1 MPELPL
7 QGLLFLLGRKPGPN
21 FQSTNLNSP
30 FASCDNFVSALKSPP
45 ELFTAFDV
53 TFSNYLKD
61 SGPHTMTGNDA
72 TNWPITRASSLMV
85 TDCFLF
91 RSEHTDSI
99 IFLQSSVKVTVMSSE
114 FSQNPKFL
122 LLFFFPG
129 CESRFSSWIINPVI
143 EKVPQ
148 YLLHFLHTTHPYQ
161 PVNNNHQWMTQIS
174 LRSQGGVGWF

>member
-99 IFLQSSVKVTVMSSE
+99 IFLQSSIKVTVMSSE

-122 LLFFFPG
+122 LLLFF
-129 CESRFSSWIINPVI
+129 SRVWEPIFFMNNKPSNWKSSTVFVTFSAHCSSVSAC
-143 EKVPQ
+143 K
-148 YLLHFLHTTHPYQ
+148 
-161 PVNNNHQWMTQIS
+161 
-174 LRSQGGVGWF
+174 